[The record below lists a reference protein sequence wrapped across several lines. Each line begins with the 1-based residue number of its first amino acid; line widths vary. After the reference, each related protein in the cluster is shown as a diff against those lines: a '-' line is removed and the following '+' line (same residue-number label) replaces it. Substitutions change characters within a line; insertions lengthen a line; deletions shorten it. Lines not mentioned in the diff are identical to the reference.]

1 MLVIVKD
8 CAALLTIQLYDFMF
22 ASQAAEKKA
31 AAMRDAARQK
41 AAEKKKKVMA
51 DAEAAAAAE
60 AERLAAEQEAMD
72 GGDYN
77 DEL

>member
-1 MLVIVKD
+1 MND
-8 CAALLTIQLYDFMF
+8 CASLLTIRSYDFLF
-22 ASQAAEKKA
+22 ALQAAEKKA
-31 AAMRDAARQK
+31 ATVRDAARQK